1 MCWKQNC
8 LLCRETLLGH
18 EGTVY
23 VLLQEQLN
31 ITGKIIHK
39 WINVEVLLN
48 LDDANCHLKKLIGC
62 QCGSGFRA
70 SYLVGWMFSPQ
81 FLHLYIDVSLGKLL
95 VNNAGLLWIRIC

>member
-1 MCWKQNC
+1 MDWIKTLKKYIYIHSEVCWKQNC

-39 WINVEVLLN
+39 WINVEVLFN

-70 SYLVGWMFSPQ
+70 S
-81 FLHLYIDVSLGKLL
+81 
-95 VNNAGLLWIRIC
+95 C

>member
-1 MCWKQNC
+1 MDWIKTLKKIYIHSEVCWKQNC
-8 LLCRETLLGH
+8 LLCRETLLVH

-70 SYLVGWMFSPQ
+70 SCLLFSR
-81 FLHLYIDVSLGKLL
+81 LDVQSP
-95 VNNAGLLWIRIC
+95 VSASIY